1 MLYPDRQAF
10 FEKLALSLPP
20 QPAIKIGPAPMPSG
34 EHKQGL
40 RIARKAVPAQRLS
53 TSHVR
58 SLMANHLTDVTSSEQ
73 HTVKPWL
80 DTKLDFAAPVL
91 DLSGD
96 RFRLIGGCLDYL
108 DNHSVAALVYQKRK
122 HFINLFIWPTTPKD
136 SSAQT
141 MVEREGYHLVH
152 WSDDDFTYWAVSDVN
167 INDLQSFK
175 QLSEEQIARH

>member
-1 MLYPDRQAF
+1 
-10 FEKLALSLPP
+10 
-20 QPAIKIGPAPMPSG
+20 
-34 EHKQGL
+34 
-40 RIARKAVPAQRLS
+40 
-53 TSHVR
+53 
-58 SLMANHLTDVTSSEQ
+58 MANHLTDVASSEQ

-91 DLSGD
+91 NLSGD
-96 RFRLIGGCLDYL
+96 GFPLIGGRLDYL
-108 DNHSVAALVYQKRK
+108 DSRSVAALVYQKRK

-167 INDLQSFK
+167 LNDLQSFK
-175 QLSEEQIARH
+175 QLFEQQTARH

>member
-1 MLYPDRQAF
+1 
-10 FEKLALSLPP
+10 
-20 QPAIKIGPAPMPSG
+20 MPSG

-58 SLMANHLTDVTSSEQ
+58 SLMANHLTDVASSEQ

-96 RFRLIGGCLDYL
+96 RFPLIGGRLDYL

-136 SSAQT
+136 SAAQT

-152 WSDDDFTYWAVSDVN
+152 WSDGDFTYWAVSDVN

-175 QLSEEQIARH
+175 QLFEQQTARH